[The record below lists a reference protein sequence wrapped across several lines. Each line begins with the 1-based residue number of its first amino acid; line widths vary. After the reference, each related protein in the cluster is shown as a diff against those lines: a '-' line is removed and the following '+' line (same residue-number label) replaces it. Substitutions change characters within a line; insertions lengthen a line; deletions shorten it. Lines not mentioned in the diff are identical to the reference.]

1 MATIGL
7 EVHVQLTSLKTKLFC
22 SCPSDYR
29 DKPPNTNV
37 CPVCLGL
44 PGALPILNERAVEMA
59 VSLCLALKGK
69 VSEKMV
75 FARKHYFYPDL
86 PKGFQIS
93 QFTKLGS
100 SPICTGGYIPINVD
114 GKEKVVRIRR
124 VQLEED
130 PGRLVW
136 PQGFASRYVLVDY
149 NRSGVALLEIV
160 TEPDMESPREARAF
174 LEKLR
179 SVLEHLGICDCS
191 LEGAMRADANVS
203 VPGGERVEVKNIGSP
218 KEVEKAL
225 TFEIVRQTTL
235 IKQGGK
241 VERETRHWDSSKRVT
256 IPSRSKEFE
265 ADYRYMPEPNIP
277 PYYVSEEMIERIRME
292 LPELPDER
300 AERFV
305 KEYKVSE
312 YLAKVLTSSKKLADT
327 FEEVAKTVGDPIRV
341 ANFLVVEYL
350 RWVKELGM
358 DIGEGLNAGYLKE
371 LFNMVDKGEITWKQA
386 KEIVF
391 PEVLKTGKRPKAIAK
406 EKGLRAI
413 KDVSEIEKIVEK
425 VIKSNP
431 KAVEDAKRNEK
442 AINFLVGQ
450 VLKATK
456 GRADPKLVRE
466 MIKEKI
472 SKS

>member
-7 EVHVQLTSLKTKLFC
+7 EVHVQLTALKTKLFC
-22 SCPSDYR
+22 SCPNDYR
-29 DKPPNTNV
+29 NKPPNTNV
-37 CPVCLGL
+37 CPICLGL
-44 PGALPILNERAVEMA
+44 PGALPVLNERAVDMA
-59 VSLCLALKGK
+59 VSLCLALNGK
-69 VSEKMV
+69 VSNRMV

-100 SPICTGGYIPINVD
+100 SPVCTGGSISITVD

-124 VQLEED
+124 IQLEED
-130 PGRLVW
+130 PGRLIW
-136 PQGFASRYVLVDY
+136 PQGFSSKYVLVDY

-160 TEPDMESPREARAF
+160 TEPDMESPKEARAF

-203 VPGGERVEVKNIGSP
+203 VPGGERVEVKNIGST

-241 VERETRHWDSSKRVT
+241 VERETRHWDSSKKIT

-277 PYYVSEEMIERIRME
+277 PYYITKEKIEELRTK
-292 LPELPDER
+292 LPELPDQR

-305 KEYKVSE
+305 KEYGLTE

-327 FEEVAKTVGDPIRV
+327 FEEVVKAIGDPVRV

-350 RWVKELGM
+350 RWVKELGLE
-358 DIGEGLNAGYLKE
+358 IGERLNAAHLKE
-371 LFNMVDKGEITWKQA
+371 LFEMVDKGEVTWKQA
-386 KEIVF
+386 KEEVF
-391 PEVLKTGKRPKAIAK
+391 PEALKSGKRPKAIAK
-406 EKGLRAI
+406 EKGLYALRN
-413 KDVSEIEKIVEK
+413 VNELEKVIDE

-431 KAVEDAKRNEK
+431 KAVEDARRNEK
-442 AINFLVGQ
+442 AVNFLVGQ

-456 GRADPKLVRE
+456 GRADPKVVRE
-466 MIKEKI
+466 LIKRKI
-472 SKS
+472 ASS

>member
-1 MATIGL
+1 MAVIGL
-7 EVHVQLTSLKTKLFC
+7 EVHVQLTALKTKLFC
-22 SCPSDYR
+22 PCPSDYR
-29 DKPPNTNV
+29 NKPPNTNV

-44 PGALPILNERAVEMA
+44 PGALPVLNERAVDMA
-59 VSLCLALKGK
+59 ISLCLALNGK
-69 VSEKMV
+69 VSEKIV

-100 SPICTGGYIPINVD
+100 SPICVGGSLTINVD

-130 PGRLVW
+130 PWRLVW
-136 PQGFASRYVLVDY
+136 PRGFASRYVLVDY

-160 TEPDMESPREARAF
+160 TEPDMEDPKEARAF

-191 LEGAMRADANVS
+191 LEGSMRADANVS

-256 IPSRSKEFE
+256 IPSRSKELE

-277 PYYVSEEMIERIRME
+277 PYYVSEDRVREIART
-292 LPELPDER
+292 LPELPDQR
-300 AERFV
+300 AKRF
-305 KEYKVSE
+305 EEQYGLSE
-312 YLAKVLTSSKKLADT
+312 YLAKVLTSSKRLADT
-327 FEEVAKTVGDPIRV
+327 FEEVARAVGDPVRV

-350 RWVKELGM
+350 RWVKELGIE
-358 DIGEGLNAGYLKE
+358 IGDGLDPERLKE
-371 LFNMVDKGEITWKQA
+371 LFEMVDKGDITWKQA
-386 KEIVF
+386 KEVVF
-391 PEVLKTGKRPKAIAK
+391 PEVLKSGKRPREIAK
-406 EKGLRAI
+406 EKGLYALRDA
-413 KDVSEIEKIVEK
+413 SELKK
-425 VIKSNP
+425 VIEEVIRKNP
-431 KAVEDAKRNEK
+431 KAVEDAKRNPK

-456 GRADPKLVRE
+456 GRADPKVVRE
-466 MIKEKI
+466 LIAKMISEL
-472 SKS
+472 